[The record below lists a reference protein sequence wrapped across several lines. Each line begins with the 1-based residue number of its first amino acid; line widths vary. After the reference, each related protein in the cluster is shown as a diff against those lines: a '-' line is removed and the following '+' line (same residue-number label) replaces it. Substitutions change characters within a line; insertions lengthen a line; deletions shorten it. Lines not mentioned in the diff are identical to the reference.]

1 VIHVRKVV
9 LDEIQGLDRYEQSRE
24 QFRRRI
30 IDLKKHRRVAVGDRV
45 TLVFEN
51 HDTML
56 FQIQEMLRAE
66 RIVDLDKV
74 RAEIEVYNALIPD
87 AGELSAT
94 LLIEITESSRIR
106 DDLLRLLGID
116 EAVRLEIGDRFIIRG
131 EFEPG
136 HSKED
141 KLSAVQYVR
150 FGFDAAA
157 RAAFV
162 GGTEPVRLVVDH
174 PNYRHT
180 TAISDA
186 VRASLAEDLA
196 MP

>member
-1 VIHVRKVV
+1 MRKVS
-9 LDEIQGLDRYEQSRE
+9 LDEIQGLERYEQSRE

-30 IDLKKHRRVAVGDRV
+30 IDLKKHRRVGVGDRV

-66 RIVDLDKV
+66 RITDLDKV
-74 RAEIEVYNALIPD
+74 REEIGVYNVLVPD

-94 LLIEITESSRIR
+94 LLIEITESDRIR
-106 DDLLRLLGID
+106 EDLLGLLGID
-116 EAVRLEIGDRFIIRG
+116 EALRLEIGDRFVIRG

-150 FGFDAAA
+150 FALGDAA

-162 GGTEPVRLVVDH
+162 GGVEPVRLVIDH
-174 PNYRHT
+174 PNYRHAAT
-180 TAISDA
+180 ISDD

-196 MP
+196 TP